1 MVVTGDMRGFVENN
15 GVFIVAMPPNH
26 PFLLYHYS
34 CITVVKLCQ
43 KSACNVQSSVL

>member
-15 GVFIVAMPPNH
+15 GVFIVAMPPPTILAN
-26 PFLLYHYS
+26 FRYS
-34 CITVVKLCQ
+34 CITVIKLCQ